1 MPSFSWASTDARVYF
16 IGVSDPHPTLLDAE
30 VDVMGSNPL
39 GQLRWGLLKL
49 NAGVWSAEMV
59 FMKWEGQ
66 QPSGQVRVYDFKA
79 KGEVFEASWRVDLDH
94 ALRWSSFDDA
104 DGVRRRAVAAAF
116 DNDHPSAT
124 LAVMGFSGK
133 SLLTSSP
140 TRS

>member
-1 MPSFSWASTDARVYF
+1 
-16 IGVSDPHPTLLDAE
+16 
-30 VDVMGSNPL
+30 
-39 GQLRWGLLKL
+39 
-49 NAGVWSAEMV
+49 MV
-59 FMKWEGQ
+59 FKKWEGQ

-140 TRS
+140 TRSQPRCCCLVRGENWRWEAASAAAFGSSWALHRSTRDRRMKGLA